1 MCFSWTSRFRSR
13 PGVHGVVSRSSPTSS
28 RPSPVIIVTYYMQQA
43 TRVADDTIFMLDGE
57 VVEAGPTD
65 VIFNRPS
72 DKRAEDYVT
81 GRFG

>member
-1 MCFSWTSRFRSR
+1 
-13 PGVHGVVSRSSPTSS
+13 
-28 RPSPVIIVTYYMQQA
+28 MQQA